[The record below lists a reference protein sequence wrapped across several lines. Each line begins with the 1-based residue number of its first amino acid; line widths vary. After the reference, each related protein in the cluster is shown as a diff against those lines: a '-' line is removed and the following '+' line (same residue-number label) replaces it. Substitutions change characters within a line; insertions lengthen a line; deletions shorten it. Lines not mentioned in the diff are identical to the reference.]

1 MLKRHDQLVKSA
13 SRDRLLRRSISMSN
27 DSDGQNPRP
36 PGGELFDAVER
47 NDVAAVEELLSRG
60 ADVNTLDPR
69 YPQLARPALMTAA
82 SLGYSEIV
90 RLLLANGADVNARDA
105 GGGTAFIWACND
117 GHIGCT
123 RLLLVAGADPS
134 LRNNGGYTAY
144 GRIMTRNEELM
155 RLVEEHGGSL

>member
-1 MLKRHDQLVKSA
+1 
-13 SRDRLLRRSISMSN
+13 MSN

-105 GGGTAFIWACND
+105 GGGTALIWACND
-117 GHIGCT
+117 GHIDCT
-123 RLLLVAGADPS
+123 RLLLAAGADPG

-144 GRIMTRNEELM
+144 GRIMARNEELM
-155 RLVEEHGGSL
+155 RLLEEHGGSL